1 MNYGLC
7 VMAASK
13 IVKIGKV
20 HFDRSGAETDKFE
33 EIASLSV
40 HAVTTLLHNVLWDP

>member
-1 MNYGLC
+1 MVYGLC

-20 HFDRSGAETDKFE
+20 HFGRSGAETDKFE
-33 EIASLSV
+33 EIVSLGV
-40 HAVTTLLHNVLWDP
+40 HAATILQDCVLWVF